1 MRLSLRILNILY
13 DGMGISM
20 SLIKMVKMINQT
32 FFDKVDLS
40 GY

>member
-20 SLIKMVKMINQT
+20 SLIKMVEMIDQT
-32 FFDKVDLS
+32 IFDKVDLC

>member
-13 DGMGISM
+13 DGMGIFM
-20 SLIKMVKMINQT
+20 SLIKMVKMIDQT
-32 FFDKVDLS
+32 IFDKVDLS